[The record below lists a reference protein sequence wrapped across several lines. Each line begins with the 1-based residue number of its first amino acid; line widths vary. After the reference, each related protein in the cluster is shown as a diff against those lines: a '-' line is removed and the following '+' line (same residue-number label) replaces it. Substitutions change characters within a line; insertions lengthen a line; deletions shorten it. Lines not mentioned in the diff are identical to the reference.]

1 MAAYAVGQLD
11 EIDEL
16 ADAGVFYRPIRH
28 HLGVTAFGVTAWT
41 AHAAGDVVVHEHDA
55 GDPSAD
61 EELFLVQ
68 SGHAVFEVDGDRVDA
83 PAGTLV
89 FAPPRTTRSATAE
102 EAGTTVIA
110 MEGTPGRAYAP
121 RGWELWAPLAPLYAA
136 GEHAEVADR
145 LAAVVEHSPQ
155 YPMLFFNLAC
165 CESLT
170 GRTADA
176 LEHLRRAIE
185 LSEEFRRAA
194 EYDSDLDAIRQDP
207 AFEQLVRGRRESAG
221 ASFTRS
227 DDLAG
232 AEFVGVNLGGARF
245 VESDLTGVVM
255 RGIELARVDIDAPW
269 LPEGGYLRVNGVDV
283 IPLVEAELDRRFPGR
298 ADRKAPDPDGLRPAW
313 AALERAWAAAVER
326 AEAMPAGTV
335 DVSVA
340 GEWSFAQTLRH
351 LVMATDAWLG
361 RSVLELEQPFHPLGQ
376 IFDGADD
383 VGFDMSLLT
392 TEQPSWPDVL
402 EARAG
407 RVAMVRDF
415 LATVT
420 SDELA
425 EPRRNPWRPMARETT
440 LSCLHVILEEE
451 WEHLRFA
458 LRDLDAIEAGQASA
472 DDGG

>member
-28 HLGVTAFGVTAWT
+28 HMGVTAFGVTAWT

-89 FAPPRTTRSATAE
+89 FAPPHTTRSATAE

-194 EYDSDLDAIRQDP
+194 EYDSDLDAI
-207 AFEQLVRGRRESAG
+207 
-221 ASFTRS
+221 
-227 DDLAG
+227 
-232 AEFVGVNLGGARF
+232 
-245 VESDLTGVVM
+245 
-255 RGIELARVDIDAPW
+255 
-269 LPEGGYLRVNGVDV
+269 
-283 IPLVEAELDRRFPGR
+283 
-298 ADRKAPDPDGLRPAW
+298 
-313 AALERAWAAAVER
+313 
-326 AEAMPAGTV
+326 
-335 DVSVA
+335 
-340 GEWSFAQTLRH
+340 
-351 LVMATDAWLG
+351 
-361 RSVLELEQPFHPLGQ
+361 
-376 IFDGADD
+376 
-383 VGFDMSLLT
+383 
-392 TEQPSWPDVL
+392 
-402 EARAG
+402 
-407 RVAMVRDF
+407 
-415 LATVT
+415 
-420 SDELA
+420 
-425 EPRRNPWRPMARETT
+425 
-440 LSCLHVILEEE
+440 
-451 WEHLRFA
+451 
-458 LRDLDAIEAGQASA
+458 EAGQTSA